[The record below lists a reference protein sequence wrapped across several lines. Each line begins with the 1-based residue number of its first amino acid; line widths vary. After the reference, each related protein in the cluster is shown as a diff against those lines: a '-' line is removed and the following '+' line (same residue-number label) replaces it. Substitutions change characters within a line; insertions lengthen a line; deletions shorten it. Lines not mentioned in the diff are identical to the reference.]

1 MKETKLWKSRL
12 KKLVSAAAVLVL
24 AFGTLTGCGGSSS
37 PEEPEQPSN
46 EIPSPMTYLGGE
58 PFFQE
63 ENRYTFM
70 YDTAWT
76 MLAAEDYAELLSN
89 EYGMTLLE
97 KETDE
102 GYCIWYLEQEEDPAV
117 SVKLSCKD
125 YDGIYELD
133 FAFGEGVALV
143 EAEEWTIPAEEIS
156 EAPEEGKEPEPQ
168 ITTPTL
174 PDLAAFIGGNGSV
187 MDQSSQEGE
196 VGQEYGYKME
206 IDDGWTAANEYVE
219 LLANDPRF
227 QLSMRPRAAE
237 DSETILYLKIEWYYF
252 DYIGNETIT
261 PATIRGDKVDGEYQY
276 FDADVCVEIQ
286 KNGKNETTS
295 IVIWHSDDFTVA
307 DLGDRASTAPAGAS
321 GSGGGS
327 DFSDSSTQPAR
338 KPCPYCDDGD
348 CDKCGGDGYLHSSAS
363 DKEDRNCPALY
374 CNNGRCTYCGGDGWY
389 E

>member
-1 MKETKLWKSRL
+1 MKETNLQKYGL
-12 KKLVSAAAVLVL
+12 KKLFSGVMILAMVL
-24 AFGTLTGCGGSSS
+24 GTLAGCGGGSSA
-37 PEEPEQPSN
+37 EEPKRSVN
-46 EIPSPMTYLGGE
+46 EIPSPMTYLGGD
-58 PFFQE
+58 PFFE
-63 ENRYTFM
+63 EDNRYTFM
-70 YDTAWT
+70 YDTALT

-89 EYGMTLLE
+89 EYGMTLKV

-102 GYCIWYLEQEEDPAV
+102 GYCIWYLENEEDPAV

-125 YDGIYELD
+125 YDGTYELD
-133 FAFGEGVALV
+133 FVFGENVVLV
-143 EAEEWTIPAEEIS
+143 DAEEWSIPAEEV
-156 EAPEEGKEPEPQ
+156 PEEPVKEEPQ

-174 PDLAAFIGGNGSV
+174 PDLLAFIGGNGRP
-187 MDQSSQEGE
+187 MDQSLQEGE
-196 VGQEYGYKME
+196 AGQEYGYKME

-227 QLSMRPRAAE
+227 QLSMRPRKAE
-237 DSETILYLKIEWYYF
+237 DSETILYLKIENYYF
-252 DYIGNETIT
+252 DYAGDEEIT
-261 PATIRGDKVDGEYQY
+261 PATIRGEKVDGAYQY
-276 FDADVCVEIQ
+276 FDADVHIKIQ
-286 KNGKNETTS
+286 KNGQKGTTS

-321 GSGGGS
+321 GSGG
-327 DFSDSSTQPAR
+327 SSVPNSSPQPAR

-374 CNNGRCTYCGGDGWY
+374 CSNGRCSYCGGDGWY

>member
-1 MKETKLWKSRL
+1 MEEAKRRKCWL
-12 KKLVSAAAVLVL
+12 KKLFSVVMIL
-24 AFGTLTGCGGSSS
+24 AMMLGTLAGCGGSSS
-37 PEEPEQPSN
+37 EEEAKRPVN

-58 PFFQE
+58 PFFEE
-63 ENRYTFM
+63 ENRYTFL
-70 YDTAWT
+70 YDTALT

-89 EYGMTLLE
+89 EYGMTLKV

-102 GYCIWYLEQEEDPAV
+102 GYCIWHLEQEEDPAV

-133 FAFGEGVALV
+133 FVFGENVVLID
-143 EAEEWTIPAEEIS
+143 AEEWSIPAEEV
-156 EAPEEGKEPEPQ
+156 PEEPVAEEPQ

-174 PDLAAFIGGNGSV
+174 PDLLAFIGGNGRP
-187 MDQSSQEGE
+187 MDQSTQEGE

-227 QLSMRPRAAE
+227 QLSMRPRKAE
-237 DSETILYLKIEWYYF
+237 DSETILYLKIENYCF
-252 DYIGNETIT
+252 DYVGDEDIT
-261 PATIRGDKVDGEYQY
+261 PATIRGDKVDGAYQY
-276 FDADVCVEIQ
+276 FDADVHIKIQ
-286 KNGKNETTS
+286 KNGQQGTTA
-295 IVIWHSDDFTVA
+295 IVIRHSDDFTVA

-321 GSGGGS
+321 GSGG
-327 DFSDSSTQPAR
+327 SSVPNSSIQPAR

-348 CDKCGGDGYLHSSAS
+348 CDKCGGDGYLHSLAS

-374 CNNGRCTYCGGDGWY
+374 CNNGRCSYCNGDGWY